1 MKRLFF
7 DLTATAVHGADHGV
21 KDPNPEY
28 TSLSV
33 FTESFFLVVEKVKNV
48 FKCWWGFLNCVFII
62 KQTNCGST
70 LHM

>member
-7 DLTATAVHGADHGV
+7 DLTAAAVHGADHGV

-33 FTESFFLVVEKVKNV
+33 FTQSFFWLLKRLKM
-48 FKCWWGFLNCVFII
+48 FLNVGGFF
-62 KQTNCGST
+62 
-70 LHM
+70 